1 MNIVTLLI
9 QLIAGLS
16 PEVRT
21 EMTKKLDAMEAKTK
35 QTKLPFDDIGV
46 AILRGILGL

>member
-9 QLIAGLS
+9 QLLGGLS
-16 PEVRT
+16 PEIRA
-21 EMTKKLDAMEAKTK
+21 ELCKKLDAMEAKAK

-46 AILRGILGL
+46 AILRGVLGL